1 MLKLKL
7 HWQILIGF
15 LTAILIGLYLTEYV
29 EYITWMGDLFLRALK
44 MIIVPLILS
53 SIDLLKPRS
62 DPTPG
67 CKRLTKS
74 NPTIIAKVLVDK

>member
-1 MLKLKL
+1 MESISPCRKESKIFSGT
-7 HWQILIGF
+7 ILRSVSPKDCF
-15 LTAILIGLYLTEYV
+15 VTAS
-29 EYITWMGDLFLRALK
+29 
-44 MIIVPLILS
+44 S